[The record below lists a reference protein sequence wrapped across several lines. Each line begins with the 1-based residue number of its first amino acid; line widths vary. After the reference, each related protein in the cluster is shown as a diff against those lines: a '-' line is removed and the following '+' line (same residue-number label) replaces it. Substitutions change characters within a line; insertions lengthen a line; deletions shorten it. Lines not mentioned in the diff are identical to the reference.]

1 MKLFL
6 FRLLLTCLGITGLQA
21 EESKQSPGTSVF
33 GAQRYIEYIQG
44 NLPLVIAAPHGGKER
59 PESIPDRIQGVKSA
73 DMNTQELARAI
84 VAEIQDLTGKTPHLI
99 VCRLH
104 RVKLDP
110 NREIIEAAQGNPI
123 AEAAWRE
130 HHGFISEACQ
140 SAVKDYGQ
148 AFLIDLHGHS
158 HPIHRLELGYL
169 HSVEDLQSEPEL
181 LNSTTMMARGSLAAL
196 AGQSPLSY
204 TELLR
209 GPQSLGAFLEKQGLA
224 STPSPGIPVPTEP
237 FFKGGYTIATHCR
250 AEFKTNGLQIEA
262 PRPRIRDTAENR
274 SAFARGLCQ
283 ALDAF
288 FKQHLQLGLDGKPTS
303 PAEIKR

>member
-1 MKLFL
+1 MKI
-6 FRLLLTCLGITGLQA
+6 FRRLLLLTCLGITGLQA
-21 EESKQSPGTSVF
+21 EESKRSPGVSVF
-33 GAQRYIEYIQG
+33 GSQQYIEYMPG
-44 NLPLVIAAPHGGKER
+44 HLPLVIAAPHGGKER
-59 PESIPDRIQGVKSA
+59 PESIPDRRQGVKSA
-73 DMNTQELARAI
+73 DMNTQELARA
-84 VAEIQDLTGKTPHLI
+84 VAAEIQHLTGKIPHLI

-110 NREIIEAAQGNPI
+110 NREIMEAAQGNPI

-130 HHGFISEACQ
+130 HHAFITEACQ
-140 SAVKDYGQ
+140 NAVNQHGQ

-169 HSVEDLQSEPEL
+169 HSVEDLQSEPKV
-181 LNSTTMMARGSLAAL
+181 LNSTSMMARGSLAAL
-196 AGQSPLSY
+196 AGQSPISY

-224 STPSPGIPVPTEP
+224 STPSPSTPAPSEP

-250 AEFKTNGLQIEA
+250 AELKTNGLQIEA

-274 SAFARGLCQ
+274 NAFARGLSQ

-303 PAEIKR
+303 SADIKR